1 MVIKDNVLDLD
12 GGRVEKIRVS
22 QKLFQENKYF
32 RTKAGRWECAFNI
45 EMDDKNGDVVF
56 TTGLGDFKM
65 SLRHKNAG
73 GCQRRQVDIW
83 ISRS

>member
-32 RTKAGRWECAFNI
+32 RRKAGRWECAFNI
-45 EMDDKNGDVVF
+45 EMDDKMEMWCSLL
-56 TTGLGDFKM
+56 GL
-65 SLRHKNAG
+65 
-73 GCQRRQVDIW
+73 VT
-83 ISRS
+83 SRCL